1 MRKTAEN
8 AGAPCREISENAFK
22 IQEITKKDLV
32 FSTENRYDDTA
43 EWKLRTTALYQ
54 PMNVVLALEAA
65 ACLIETP
72 KASWYQILAGVV
84 WKGRMEEVR
93 PGVILDGAHNLAAV
107 RVFTDSVCKQ
117 RELMPKDGRV
127 IVLFS
132 AVKEKDYREMIH
144 LICRE
149 IPADLFVVTQISA
162 SRGVKAEEMK
172 ADFEQWANCPVVE
185 VDTVEEAVRYV
196 CGQKREQDRIYCF
209 GSLYLVGEVEAVLRE
224 ASEC

>member
-107 RVFTDSVCKQ
+107 CVLYRQCLQTEGTDAKRRQGDRPVF
-117 RELMPKDGRV
+117 G
-127 IVLFS
+127 
-132 AVKEKDYREMIH
+132 
-144 LICRE
+144 
-149 IPADLFVVTQISA
+149 
-162 SRGVKAEEMK
+162 
-172 ADFEQWANCPVVE
+172 
-185 VDTVEEAVRYV
+185 
-196 CGQKREQDRIYCF
+196 
-209 GSLYLVGEVEAVLRE
+209 GEGEGL
-224 ASEC
+224 S